1 MSFMRP
7 EISMITYTRYRMI
20 IRDYTDTFLL
30 RVRSAMCIG
39 DIRKM
44 EEEDSDDDDSSSKDS
59 YYLGYELSDNEK
71 PLAKK
76 TIYSIKI

>member
-1 MSFMRP
+1 
-7 EISMITYTRYRMI
+7 MI

-44 EEEDSDDDDSSSKDS
+44 EEEDSDDDSSSKDS
-59 YYLGYELSDNEK
+59 YYLGYESSDNEK

-76 TIYSIKI
+76 TIYLIKI